1 MISDFEKL
9 SLPTNTAAWF
19 HVSVRINNMSLLGTG
34 VKGVGYHSNA
44 AYDPDAV
51 VDTMSSEVPEKNDD
65 DEEKKKE
72 EKKKEEKPPM
82 VSVGQM
88 VS

>member
-1 MISDFEKL
+1 
-9 SLPTNTAAWF
+9 
-19 HVSVRINNMSLLGTG
+19 MSLRGAG

-44 AYDPDAV
+44 AYEPDAV
-51 VDTMSSEVPEKNDD
+51 VDTMSSEVHEKNDD
-65 DEEKKKE
+65 DEEKKE
-72 EKKKEEKPPM
+72 EKKEEKAPM